1 MSAHKQ
7 PLTFAQFMQGG
18 LILFKLADLITWSWF
33 WVFLPI
39 YISLAVIML
48 EGAVE
53 AIMDFCK
60 KHK

>member
-1 MSAHKQ
+1 MSTDTKG
-7 PLTFAQFMQGG
+7 LTFAQFMQGG

-33 WVFLPI
+33 LVFLPV

-48 EGAVE
+48 EGAVQ